1 MGYAISFSEYCSE
14 YRSLSWNTTTMY
26 KSKKIAQKNF
36 DEIKQKLVD
45 CPNKDISEVNFPDDK
60 TIKYKR
66 QIEFLNFVETDGCFF
81 CVAFGGLNRAIEIQ
95 CQPRQV
101 FALKGFDNKTT
112 GQAPDIF
119 NAPGFHLRK
128 GS

>member
-26 KSKKIAQKNF
+26 KNKKLAQKNF

-45 CPNKDISEVNFPDDK
+45 CPDDNISEVNFPDDK

-66 QIEFLNFVETDGCFF
+66 QIEFLNFVETRKQYDDK
-81 CVAFGGLNRAIEIQ
+81 LNTDKCLISRTLTSAKVTIK
-95 CQPRQV
+95 
-101 FALKGFDNKTT
+101 LKEVT
-112 GQAPDIF
+112 I
-119 NAPGFHLRK
+119 
-128 GS
+128 